1 MQSQSIAAPPLS
13 ASDLPQQ
20 VLRSNSAMPHGNQTL
35 SGGDQCFPAL
45 NMFGNGETPGPTV
58 PDVTAAPS
66 QYPLLASVHQGLSTP
81 AQSPALWNAVAP
93 FPVGSPIS
101 LPSHSPPI
109 PQGTAANEHA
119 RNELEHGASPMQQRR
134 YTYAGMGMTP
144 TSSQSGTP
152 RSVSSASSSQK
163 RLNWAEMIC
172 YTISESPSGR
182 LVIQDLFEGM
192 CVKFPEVREWAL
204 GKDWEARVKNRIK
217 STLSIKSNL
226 FVKVPRPSSA
236 SGKGSWWT
244 LSAEAQEAFRQ
255 GRIAEAVRGTPNSSS
270 MTPTLSSYSS
280 SNGNRPYPYPH
291 RHVTNMNILES
302 PLQSPAA
309 SPFAVNLGSPAV
321 DIGTPKIGPV
331 MPGYTVNV
339 DSPITTKSAGQVPLP
354 QRMPSYDMYPTRPTS
369 LQLHDCVSLDN
380 PLVSP
385 PLPNVSKFPVGFGNT
400 PYFHPMH
407 LCDPTKNDA
416 RRPYF
421 GGVGDGNT
429 FYPFGALSDTK
440 PSMPTAAIA
449 ASPVQSESTQTQR
462 QSSNQAYPHATTQ
475 PQTQQWQQVQHPN
488 SSQQSQL
495 PIAQPSNSHNQV
507 HAETLAQAQSLQAVT
522 FGQDNNES
530 NALNDRLLFPFVPPA
545 PVNGFDP
552 LQYNPF
558 GISTV
563 GPTNVDTSSTSS
575 IGKGIAP
582 GIPFDLRNA
591 NTSDFGANMGGVN
604 THNQTQ
610 FTQLNVGTLQD
621 YGLPF
626 RNDVTG
632 STALPKSDPSSDSRT

>member
-20 VLRSNSAMPHGNQTL
+20 VLRSNSAMPNGNQTL
-35 SGGDQCFPAL
+35 SDGDQSFPAP
-45 NMFGNGETPGPTV
+45 NIFGNGEAPGPTV

-81 AQSPALWNAVAP
+81 AQSPALWNAIAP

-101 LPSHSPPI
+101 LPAHSPPI
-109 PQGTAANEHA
+109 PQGTGANEHV
-119 RNELEHGASPMQQRR
+119 RNDLEHGASPNMQQRR

-270 MTPTLSSYSS
+270 MTPTLSSYSNSS

-291 RHVTNMNILES
+291 RHAANMNALES

-321 DIGTPKIGPV
+321 DIGTPKIGPI
-331 MPGYTVNV
+331 MPGYTVNI
-339 DSPITTKSAGQVPLP
+339 DSPIATKSASQVPLP
-354 QRMPSYDMYPTRPTS
+354 QRMPSYDMYPARPTS
-369 LQLHDCVSLDN
+369 PPSLDN
-380 PLVSP
+380 PLISP
-385 PLPNVSKFPVGFGNT
+385 PLPNVSKFPVGFGNA
-400 PYFHPMH
+400 PYFHQMH
-407 LCDPTKNDA
+407 LGDPTKSDA
-416 RRPYF
+416 RRPFF
-421 GGVGDGNT
+421 GGVGDGNA

-440 PSMPTAAIA
+440 PSMPTAAVA
-449 ASPVQSESTQTQR
+449 ASPVQSELTQAQR
-462 QSSNQAYPHATTQ
+462 QSPNQAYPHATPQ
-475 PQTQQWQQVQHPN
+475 SQTQQWPQVQHAN
-488 SSQQSQL
+488 SSQQLQL
-495 PIAQPSNSHNQV
+495 PIAPSNSHKQV
-507 HAETLAQAQSLQAVT
+507 HAETLARAPSLQAVT
-522 FGQDNNES
+522 FGQDNNEP

-563 GPTNVDTSSTSS
+563 GPTNVDTSS

-591 NTSDFGANMGGVN
+591 NTNDFGANMGGVN
-604 THNQTQ
+604 THNQTPL
-610 FTQLNVGTLQD
+610 TQLNVGTLQD
-621 YGLPF
+621 YGFPF
-626 RNDVTG
+626 RNDG
-632 STALPKSDPSSDSRT
+632 MESTALPKSDPSSDSRT